1 MNFRDTLIHRRRLSL
16 IISLMGLFGAI
27 FFVKLTYLQV
37 FMHSHYVKQATTS
50 QTRAYEVPATRGQI
64 YDLDGNTPAPLALNQ
79 TLGVVW
85 VDPTHLQDIMQ
96 TAQALAAI
104 LGGQANDYAAK
115 INHANRY
122 VELGTRVSADQ
133 QARVKALRL
142 SGVGITPRDYRTYPE
157 GSLASQVL
165 GFVNADGTGQ
175 YGVESYLNATL
186 AGTPGEFAAKTDT
199 SGIPVATA
207 SNIAK
212 QPVEGMSYV
221 LTIDRNIQAEVEKE
235 LAAQVQN
242 VKAKSGSVVI
252 MDPNT
257 GAIKAMANFP
267 TYDPNAYQSVTDYS
281 VFSNNTVAS
290 EFEPGSTMKVLTYAT
305 GLDQGKIT
313 PDLTYDDPGF
323 YVVDGHRVS
332 NAAGD
337 VAGPHRTMTYALK
350 LSLNTGAMFV
360 LRTLGGAIDHIN
372 LAGKR
377 TLYDYFTN
385 RFGLGVLTG
394 IEQAGEVSGS
404 INKPTDSSGNDVNYA
419 NMTFGQGMSVTMIQM
434 VSAMGVIANGG
445 KQYQP
450 TLIAGTL
457 NLDGTINKLAPK
469 LIKSGVISTKTQSL
483 LNPMLEEVVNHGT
496 GYRAALDNAGYALA
510 GKTGSAQIP
519 KPDGTGY
526 IEGAN
531 IGSFLGYAPAAAPKF
546 VMMVRLDQPQGA
558 QFAETTTVPLFS
570 SLSSWLFKYD
580 AIPPAGP

>member
-1 MNFRDTLIHRRRLSL
+1 MNFRDTLLQRRRLSL
-16 IISLMGLFGAI
+16 IIGLMGFLGII
-27 FFVKLTYLQV
+27 FFVRLAYLQI
-37 FMHSHYVKQATTS
+37 FLHGHYVRQATTS
-50 QTRAYEVPATRGQI
+50 QTRAYEIPATRGQI
-64 YDLDGNTPAPLALNQ
+64 YDLDGSTPAPLALNQ

-85 VDPTHLQDIMQ
+85 VDPTHLKDKTKSAQD
-96 TAQALAAI
+96 LAVI
-104 LGGQANDYAAK
+104 LGGKANEYLTK
-115 INHANRY
+115 IDQANRY
-122 VELGTRVSADQ
+122 VELATRVSADQ
-133 QARVKALRL
+133 QTKVKALHL
-142 SGVGITPRDYRTYPE
+142 PGVGITARDYRTYPE
-157 GSLASQVL
+157 GTLASQVL

-175 YGVESYLNATL
+175 YGVESYLNSSL

-199 SGIPVATA
+199 SGVPVATA
-207 SNIAK
+207 DNIAK
-212 QPVEGMSYV
+212 QPVDGTTYV

-235 LAAQVQN
+235 LAAQVSN

-281 VFSNNTVAS
+281 VFSNSTVSS

-313 PDLTYDDPGF
+313 PDTTYDDPGF
-323 YVVDGHRVS
+323 NIVDGRRVS

-360 LRTLGGAIDHIN
+360 LRSLGGALDHIN

-385 RFGLGVLTG
+385 RFGLGVLSG
-394 IEQAGEVSGS
+394 IEQAGEVPGVV
-404 INKPTDSSGNDVNYA
+404 NKPTDSAGNDVNYA

-434 VSAMGVIANGG
+434 VSAMGVIANSG
-445 KQYQP
+445 KLYQP

-457 NLDGTINKLAPK
+457 NLDGTISKRAPK
-469 LIKSGVISTKTQSL
+469 LIKSGVISDKTRSQ

-496 GYRAALDNAGYALA
+496 GYRAALENAGYALA

-531 IGSFLGYAPAAAPKF
+531 IGSFLGYAPAAAPQY

>member
-1 MNFRDTLIHRRRLSL
+1 MNFRDTLLQRRRLSFL
-16 IISLMGLFGAI
+16 IGLMSLFGII
-27 FFVKLTYLQV
+27 FFVRLAFLQV
-37 FMHSHYVKQATTS
+37 IMHGHYVRQATTS
-50 QTRAYEVPATRGQI
+50 QTRAYEIPATRGQI
-64 YDLDGNTPAPLALNQ
+64 YDLDGDRPAPLALNQ

-85 VDPTHLQDIMQ
+85 VDPTHLKDKIK

-104 LGGQANDYAAK
+104 LNGNPAAYASK
-115 INHANRY
+115 IDQANRY
-122 VELGTRVSADQ
+122 VELATRVPDDQ
-133 QARVKALRL
+133 QAKIKALRL
-142 SGVGITPRDYRTYPE
+142 PGVGVTLRDYRTYPE
-157 GSLASQVL
+157 GALAAQVL

-175 YGVESYLNATL
+175 YGIESYLNNTL

-199 SGIPVATA
+199 SGVPVAAA

-212 QPVEGMSYV
+212 QPVDGTSYV
-221 LTIDRNIQAEVEKE
+221 LTIDRNIQAEVERE
-235 LAAQVQN
+235 LAAQVRN

-252 MDPNT
+252 MDPST

-267 TYDPNAYQSVTDYS
+267 TYDPNAYQDVTDYS
-281 VFSNNTVAS
+281 VFSNSTVSS
-290 EFEPGSTMKVLTYAT
+290 EFEPGSTMKVLTYAA

-313 PDLTYDDPGF
+313 PDTTYDDPGF
-323 YVVDGHRVS
+323 YVVDGRKVS

-360 LRTLGGAIDHIN
+360 LRSLGGALDHIN

-394 IEQAGEVSGS
+394 VEQAGEAQGTV
-404 INKPTDSSGNDVNYA
+404 NKPTASSGNDINYA

-434 VSAMGVIANGG
+434 VSAMAIIANGG
-445 KQYQP
+445 KLYQP
-450 TLIAGTL
+450 TLIAGSL
-457 NLDGTINKLAPK
+457 NLDGTLTKQAPK
-469 LIKSGVISTKTQSL
+469 LLRSGIISDKTHGL

-531 IGSFLGYAPAAAPKF
+531 IGSFLGYAPAAAPRF

-580 AIPPAGP
+580 AIAPVGP